1 MSRPTRARD
10 AAGFTLIEVL
20 VAMGLFGVLG
30 TILLGTALASNTVTT
45 ETRAHTEVAEETR
58 TAMERLVRELRQS
71 SGLDAVHLQSSA
83 TDATW
88 VTFWTDFNGDKAR
101 TSNAA
106 DPEVLTYR
114 WDPTTGGLSLTA
126 QTSTSVETRPLLAAE
141 VTSFDVLL
149 RSSSWEYDADGDGST
164 TWEELD
170 ASPVGNHNNVPDAPE
185 LAHIDLVVITLV
197 VDDGDATQ
205 TYRTQVDLRNRS

>member
-1 MSRPTRARD
+1 MIRRFARRD
-10 AAGFTLIEVL
+10 AAGFTLVEVL

-30 TILLGTALASNTVTT
+30 TILLGTALASNTVTK
-45 ETRAHTEVAEETR
+45 ETRAHTDVAEETR
-58 TAMERLVRELRQS
+58 TAMERLVREMRQS
-71 SGLDAVHLQSSA
+71 SGLEGVHLSSGA

-88 VTFWTDFNGDKAR
+88 MTFWTDFNGDKAH

-114 WDPTTGGLSLTA
+114 WDPATGRLSLTA
-126 QTSTSVETRPLLAAE
+126 QTSISVETRPLLAAK
-141 VTSFDVLL
+141 VKTFDLLL
-149 RSSSWEYDADGDGST
+149 RSSSWEYDANGDGST

-170 ASPVGNHNNVPDAPE
+170 ASPVGNHNNLPDDPE
-185 LAHIDLVVITLV
+185 LAYVDLVELTLV